1 MVRNLPINYIFFLK
15 CCYATDC
22 PHPFCQRGA
31 PNEPL
36 RWFPEGPE
44 ITFLPFPTPDPSRPY
59 GGECEKCKPD
69 TCAGHY
75 LHPGKLLAHH
85 ETGKQISLPVPPS
98 QIIKSAFEE
107 TSGENIDLLAVAQE
121 TLLPL
126 NEVELWVDHLKQ
138 VRENRRQGARKAA
151 RTRRKKKLLP
161 TVTEQQ
167 LTEEQNVEDIYGHIC
182 ACCSEEE
189 PPYAGKAKESVSWIE
204 CDTCG
209 MWQPLECLE
218 VDDVPDGNWFCSDS
232 CQKLDDLA

>member
-1 MVRNLPINYIFFLK
+1 M
-15 CCYATDC
+15 TT
-22 PHPFCQRGA
+22 
-31 PNEPL
+31 NEPL

-69 TCAGHY
+69 NCAGHY
-75 LHPGKLLAHH
+75 LRPDKLLAHH
-85 ETGKQISLPVPPS
+85 ESGKLISLPVPHS

-138 VRENRRQGARKAA
+138 VRENRRQGARKAG

-167 LTEEQNVEDIYGHIC
+167 LTEN
-182 ACCSEEE
+182 ACCGEEE
-189 PPYAGKAKESVSWIE
+189 PPYAGKAMESVSWIE

-209 MWQPLECLE
+209 MWQHLECLE